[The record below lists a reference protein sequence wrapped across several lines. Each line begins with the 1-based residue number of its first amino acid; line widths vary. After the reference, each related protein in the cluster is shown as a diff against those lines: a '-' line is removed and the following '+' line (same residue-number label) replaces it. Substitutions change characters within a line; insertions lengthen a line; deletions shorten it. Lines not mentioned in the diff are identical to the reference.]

1 MGFWGNKTGDRVV
14 CDDAFNAV
22 FFKAT
27 KLLQKRVYHSFV
39 LDLLFRNKATPK
51 RGFMA
56 ILLPE
61 ALLLVR

>member
-1 MGFWGNKTGDRVV
+1 MGFLGNKMGDRMV
-14 CDDAFNAV
+14 CDAFNAV

-56 ILLPE
+56 ISIPE